1 MTKPKKR
8 RKGFRWTMYIFL
20 FLFACVLSG
29 SVIRSLKTPIQRNP
43 KNTSDKEWAMRS
55 YGYAPHPDDFDDAII
70 QVYAARTRGPKQALA
85 VHTWIAT
92 KRKGANQYIITQ
104 IFGWRLRR
112 GGSAL
117 YSEPGIPDKAW
128 ARNEPTLI
136 LELKGN
142 EVEEIID
149 KVEGA
154 IKEYPWHDVY
164 TVWPGPNSNTFIAWL
179 GLQVP
184 ELKLDLPA
192 TAIGK
197 DWRPISKAFGKS
209 VSGTG
214 VQASLYGLLGIT
226 AGYEEGLEVNIVG
239 LSIELDIF
247 DLALELPGIGRV
259 W

>member
-1 MTKPKKR
+1 
-8 RKGFRWTMYIFL
+8 MYLFL

-29 SVIRSLKTPIQRNP
+29 SIIRSLKAPVQRNP
-43 KNTSDKEWAMRS
+43 KNTSDREWAMRS

-70 QVYAARTRGPKQALA
+70 QVYAARTRGSKKAFA

-92 KRKGANQYIITQ
+92 KRKGDDQYIITQ

-112 GGSAL
+112 GGTAL
-117 YSEPGIPDKAW
+117 FSEPGIPDKAW
-128 ARNEPTLI
+128 ARNEPTL
-136 LELKGN
+136 LLDLRGN
-142 EVEEIID
+142 EVEKIID
-149 KVEGA
+149 KVEEA
-154 IKEYPWHDVY
+154 IKEYPYHDVY

-184 ELKLDLPA
+184 ELKMDLPA

-197 DWRPISKAFGKS
+197 DWRPISKTFGRS
-209 VSGTG
+209 ISGTG
-214 VQASLYGLLGIT
+214 VQASIYGLLGIT
-226 AGYEEGLEVNIVG
+226 VGYEEGLEVNIAG
-239 LSIELDIF
+239 LSIELDVF

>member
-1 MTKPKKR
+1 MIEQKKK
-8 RKGFRWTMYIFL
+8 RKGFRWIMYIFL
-20 FLFACVLSG
+20 FMVTCVLSG

-43 KNTSDKEWAMRS
+43 TNTSDREWSMRS
-55 YGYAPHPDDFDDAII
+55 YGYAPHPDDFDNAII
-70 QVYAARTRGPKQALA
+70 QVYAARTRGSKKAVA

-92 KRKGANQYIITQ
+92 KRKGANEYIITQ
-104 IFGWRLRR
+104 IFGWRLRP

-117 YSEPGIPDKAW
+117 YREPGIPDKAW
-128 ARNEPTLI
+128 ARNEPILI
-136 LELKGN
+136 QDLRGE

-149 KVEGA
+149 KVDAA
-154 IKEYPWHDVY
+154 ISVYPWHNVY
-164 TVWPGPNSNTFIAWL
+164 TVWPGPNSNTFMAWL

-184 ELKLDLPA
+184 ELQLDLPA

-197 DWRPISKAFGKS
+197 DWRPISEIFGKS
-209 VSGTG
+209 PSGTG
-214 VQASLYGLLGIT
+214 LQFSLYGLLGIT
-226 AGYEEGLEVNIVG
+226 AAYEEGLEVNIAG

>member
-1 MTKPKKR
+1 
-8 RKGFRWTMYIFL
+8 
-20 FLFACVLSG
+20 
-29 SVIRSLKTPIQRNP
+29 
-43 KNTSDKEWAMRS
+43 MRS

-70 QVYAARTRGPKQALA
+70 QVYAARTRGTKKALA

-92 KRKGANQYIITQ
+92 KRRGASQYVITQ

-117 YSEPGIPDKAW
+117 YREPGIPDKAW
-128 ARNEPTLI
+128 ARNAPTL
-136 LELKGN
+136 LLDLRGAD
-142 EVEEIID
+142 VEKMID
-149 KVEGA
+149 NVHEA
-154 IKEYPWHDVY
+154 INIYPWHDVY

-197 DWRPISKAFGKS
+197 DWRPISKTFGKS
-209 VSGTG
+209 ASGTG
-214 VQASLYGLLGIT
+214 IQCSLYGLLGIT
-226 AGYEEGLEVNIVG
+226 AGYEEGIEINIAG
-239 LSIELDIF
+239 LSIELDVM